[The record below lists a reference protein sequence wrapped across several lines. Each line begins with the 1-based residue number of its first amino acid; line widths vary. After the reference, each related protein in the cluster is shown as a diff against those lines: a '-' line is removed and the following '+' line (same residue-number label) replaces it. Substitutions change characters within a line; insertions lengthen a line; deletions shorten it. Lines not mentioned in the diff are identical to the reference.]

1 MTKNFSDFVDP
12 ISAAQ
17 PTGIDIEY
25 DARFIDI
32 QTLVEGK
39 PEQQYGDVIIEAE
52 EPDWNTV
59 EKLCR
64 QILSESKDIR
74 VFCFYVQALTANY
87 GVLGFKKGCEILYAN
102 IEKYWDELYPKLV
115 DEENN
120 FDAFYRSGSI
130 GLLIDESGVIQQ
142 LNESNIIYSAS
153 KKSYFTLKSVASMLI
168 NNEDGSYP
176 GGREKL
182 IEDIK
187 VAYQNNQ
194 EELLALKDAV
204 DLIQNIECA
213 FNENLEDFHSD
224 FSTIKKPL
232 EVIAS
237 LLVNSISVEENEEMT
252 ALNKEPSSAVNNSVT
267 KSATDIQSLDSIKIK
282 DRNDVRIVLEK
293 LNLYFRLKEPSHPAP
308 LFIERLQKLMDM
320 NFYEMLKNIS
330 PNSLND
336 LDLIIG
342 KDESN
347 GDSYDQ

>member
-1 MTKNFSDFVDP
+1 MTKIFSDFIDP
-12 ISAAQ
+12 ISVAQ

-25 DARFIDI
+25 DTRFIDI

-52 EPDWNTV
+52 EPDWSTI

-74 VFCFYVQALTANY
+74 VFCFYAQALTANH
-87 GVLGFKKGCEILYAN
+87 GVIGFKKGCEIIHTN

-115 DEENN
+115 DEDNE

-130 GLLIDESGVIQQ
+130 SLLIDKSGIIQQ
-142 LNESNIIYSAS
+142 LNKSNIIYSAS
-153 KKSYFTLKSVASMLI
+153 KKGYFTLKSVVSILI
-168 NNEDGSYP
+168 NNDDDSYP

-187 VAYQNNQ
+187 VAYQNDQ
-194 EELLALKDAV
+194 EELVALKDALG
-204 DLIQNIECA
+204 LINNIE
-213 FNENLEDFHSD
+213 FIFDEKIEDSHLD
-224 FSTIKKPL
+224 FSAIKQPI
-232 EVIAS
+232 EVIAR
-237 LLVNSISVEENEEMT
+237 LLVRSSNVVEEVEENASLYEDVST
-252 ALNKEPSSAVNNSVT
+252 AVDNVANKSVMSIQ
-267 KSATDIQSLDSIKIK
+267 KLDDISIK
-282 DRNDVRIVLEK
+282 DRNDVKVVLEK

-320 NFYEMLKNIS
+320 SFYEMLKNIS

-336 LDLIIG
+336 LDVIIG
-342 KDESN
+342 KDDE
-347 GDSYDQ
+347 D

>member
-74 VFCFYVQALTANY
+74 VFCFYAQALTANY
-87 GVLGFKKGCEILYAN
+87 GVKGFKKGCEIIYAN
-102 IEKYWDELYPKLV
+102 VDKYWEDLYPKLV
-115 DEENN
+115 DEEGS

-130 GLLIDESGVIQQ
+130 GLLIANTGIIQQ
-142 LNESNIIYSAS
+142 LNESNILYSPS
-153 KKSYFTLKSVASMLI
+153 KKSYFKIKSVAASLM
-168 NNEDGSYP
+168 NNEDGLYP
-176 GGREKL
+176 GGKEKL

-187 VAYQNNQ
+187 VAYENEQ
-194 EELLALKDAV
+194 EELLALKDAL
-204 DLIQNIECA
+204 DLILAIENV
-213 FNENLEDFHSD
+213 FDKNLEGFHLD

-237 LLVNSISVEENEEMT
+237 LLVRTSTMEESDNQDSSEEEVGT
-252 ALNKEPSSAVNNSVT
+252 ALNTVMT
-267 KSATDIQSLDSIKIK
+267 KPVLDIQSLEDIKIK
-282 DRNDVRIVLEK
+282 DRADVKIVLEK

-320 NFYEMLKNIS
+320 SFYEMLKNIS

-342 KDESN
+342 KEESEQE
-347 GDSYDQ
+347 SYEN

>member
-1 MTKNFSDFVDP
+1 MTKIFSDFVDP
-12 ISAAQ
+12 ISVAQ

-39 PEQQYGDVIIEAE
+39 PEQQYGDVIIEAQ

-74 VFCFYVQALTANY
+74 VFCFYAQALTANY
-87 GVLGFKKGCEILYAN
+87 GVIGFKKGCEVIDAN
-102 IEKYWDELYPKLV
+102 IERYWEDLYPKLV
-115 DEENN
+115 DEDNN

-130 GLLIDESGVIQQ
+130 RLLIDKSGIVQQ
-142 LNESNIIYSAS
+142 LNRSNIIYSAS
-153 KKSYFTLKSVASMLI
+153 KKGYFTIKSVASILI
-168 NNEDGSYP
+168 NNDDNSYP

-182 IEDIK
+182 VEDIK

-194 EELLALKDAV
+194 EELSALKDAL
-204 DLIQNIECA
+204 DLINNIEVTFDEKLA
-213 FNENLEDFHSD
+213 ESHLD
-224 FSTIKKPL
+224 FSAIKEPL

-237 LLVNSISVEENEEMT
+237 LLVRSSSVEEDKEEISLNENLSKT
-252 ALNKEPSSAVNNSVT
+252 VNNVVT
-267 KSATDIQSLDSIKIK
+267 KSVINIQSLDDISIK

-320 NFYEMLKNIS
+320 SFYEMLKNIS

-336 LDLIIG
+336 LDVIIG
-342 KDESN
+342 KGDE
-347 GDSYDQ
+347 D

>member
-1 MTKNFSDFVDP
+1 MTKNLSDFVDP

-39 PEQQYGDVIIEAE
+39 PEQQYGDVIIDAE
-52 EPDWNTV
+52 QPDWSTV

-74 VFCFYVQALTANY
+74 VFCFYAQALTANY
-87 GVLGFKKGCEILYAN
+87 GIMGFKKGCEIIYAN
-102 IEKYWDELYPKLV
+102 IDKYWQDLYPKLV
-115 DEENN
+115 DEEDN

-130 GLLIDESGVIQQ
+130 GLLLAETGVIQQ
-142 LNESNIIYSAS
+142 LNECNIIYSAS
-153 KKSYFTLKSVASMLI
+153 KKSYFKVRSVASLLI

-187 VAYQNNQ
+187 VAYENEQ
-194 EELLALKDAV
+194 EELLALKDSL
-204 DLIQNIECA
+204 DLIADIESVFVKNIQ
-213 FNENLEDFHSD
+213 DFHLD

-237 LLVNSISVEENEEMT
+237 LLVKPSATKDNIQDAPSGTAVT
-252 ALNKEPSSAVNNSVT
+252 DALNEALT
-267 KSATDIQSLDSIKIK
+267 KPVITMQSLDDVKIK
-282 DRNDVRIVLEK
+282 DRTDVKIMLEK

-330 PNSLND
+330 PTSLSD

-342 KDESN
+342 KD
-347 GDSYDQ
+347 DSEQDNDET